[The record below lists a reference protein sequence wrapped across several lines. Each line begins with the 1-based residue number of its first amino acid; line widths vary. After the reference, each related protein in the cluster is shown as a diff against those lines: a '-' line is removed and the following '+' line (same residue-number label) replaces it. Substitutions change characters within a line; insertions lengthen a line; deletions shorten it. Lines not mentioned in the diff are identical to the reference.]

1 MAVIT
6 QFVVVR
12 EGVEKMTFT
21 SKKDADA
28 YDKMLDIADNL
39 QPLLAESALDID
51 DATYESLSFYLAKHK
66 DDLMKI
72 LKGGSSVKEEP
83 VTAKTPASK
92 KKAVKK
98 AGQEAA

>member
-39 QPLLAESALDID
+39 QPLLAESALEID
-51 DATYESLSFYLAKHK
+51 DATCESLSFYLAKNK
-66 DDLMKI
+66 DEFMKV
-72 LKGGSSVKEEP
+72 LKGGSSTKEEP
-83 VTAKTPASK
+83 LVEKTTSNK
-92 KKAVKK
+92 KKTVKK
-98 AGQEAA
+98 TGQEAA

>member
-39 QPLLAESALDID
+39 QPLLAEAALDID
-51 DATYESLSFYLAKHK
+51 DATCESLSFYLAKHR
-66 DDLMKI
+66 DEFMKV
-72 LKGGSSVKEEP
+72 LKGGSSTKEEP
-83 VTAKTPASK
+83 VTVKSPGTK
-92 KKAVKK
+92 KRTMKKASEEV
-98 AGQEAA
+98 A